1 MTIPSNNKAIVVFG
15 SAARRDFDRMSDK
28 DVLVVDDDRQALH
41 SAQQTFKCF
50 GWSPVCFT
58 WNRLERAVSQKGL
71 FIQHLKIEG
80 SVICDGQNRFR
91 ELMSQFSVRSIYC
104 HEIAQSCE
112 LLHVL
117 DEIPDSQAGRY
128 WAVDVMHVGL
138 RSLGVTML
146 ANHGIYR
153 FSLSGILDGLREI
166 GIFSSSDTEK
176 LRIIR
181 EFKWRYRARQFERPL
196 GISEVCN
203 LADLVS
209 QRFRLDLNVCAVKPE
224 VAIANALDDGGLNSN
239 WYLRSRTLERAL
251 LSLSPQREGDRDLA
265 SMRKDLFDLIKEP
278 SQYGW
283 QIKHHWR
290 HLRDR
295 LSVLAGES
303 DAPFA
308 PPALI
313 S

>member
-1 MTIPSNNKAIVVFG
+1 MNLRETQELLDSVF
-15 SAARRDFDRMSDK
+15 DFMCRPCWRPK
-28 DVLVVDDDRQALH
+28 PQNPFCFYPPILAKRQDVLVVDDDRQALH
-41 SAQQTFKCF
+41 NAQQTFKCF

-80 SVICDGQNRFR
+80 SVICDGQNRFT
-91 ELMSQFSVRSIYC
+91 ELMSQFSVRSSYC

-138 RSLGVTML
+138 RSLGVAML

-176 LRIIR
+176 I
-181 EFKWRYRARQFERPL
+181 
-196 GISEVCN
+196 
-203 LADLVS
+203 ADH
-209 QRFRLDLNVCAVKPE
+209 P
-224 VAIANALDDGGLNSN
+224 
-239 WYLRSRTLERAL
+239 
-251 LSLSPQREGDRDLA
+251 
-265 SMRKDLFDLIKEP
+265 
-278 SQYGW
+278 
-283 QIKHHWR
+283 
-290 HLRDR
+290 
-295 LSVLAGES
+295 
-303 DAPFA
+303 
-308 PPALI
+308 
-313 S
+313 